1 VERSGRSL
9 SAFFLTALFRA
20 SGLAV
25 VTLPLLPHLG
35 VTALPP
41 DPVLLGA
48 LVGLTLGAALTR
60 SLVRRG
66 VIDSRGPAMA
76 TALLVLGAAL
86 IVCAQ
91 RTGGL
96 YSPLVLL
103 LGVLVTA
110 SALLLSPVANFFAIS
125 GICLLQ
131 TVSVTATAQ
140 GHLPPG
146 MAPPAAPSTLL
157 LIELGFLGLAGF
169 VVNALAW
176 HLRVQQSELAG
187 RDLRDPETGTLR
199 RSFFHARLVGLLED
213 AREHGSGVGLILLDV
228 PRPELLHHAGELL
241 LETVRGDDL
250 AGRVGTSLFAVAIV
264 TKKEDAAPRV
274 ARRLVERLGG
284 EDVRAAFAYTAR
296 PEGEPVECASK
307 LCADAERKLEAET
320 AGFSREARCA

>member
-1 VERSGRSL
+1 MERSGRSL
-9 SAFFLTALFRA
+9 SVFFLTALFRA
-20 SGLAV
+20 AGLAV
-25 VTLPLLPHLG
+25 ITLPLLPYVG
-35 VTALPP
+35 VTALRP
-41 DPVLLGA
+41 DPVLIGA
-48 LVGLTLGAALTR
+48 LIGLTLGAALTR
-60 SLVRRG
+60 GLVRRG

-76 TALLVLGAAL
+76 TALLVLAAAL
-86 IVCAQ
+86 IVCTQ

-110 SALLLSPVANFFAIS
+110 SALLLSPLANFFAVS
-125 GICLLQ
+125 GVCLLQ
-131 TVSVTATAQ
+131 TLAVIATAQ

-146 MAPPAAPSTLL
+146 MSPPTAPSTLL

-176 HLRVQQSELAG
+176 HLRVQQNELAG

-199 RSFFHARLVGLLED
+199 RSFFHARLVGLIED
-213 AREHGSGVGLILLDV
+213 ARERGNGVGLILLDV
-228 PRPELLHHAGELL
+228 PRAEMLHHAGELL

-264 TKKEDAAPRV
+264 TKKDDAAARV
-274 ARRLVERLGG
+274 ARRLVARMGS

-296 PEGEPVECASK
+296 PEGDPVECASK
-307 LCADAERKLEAET
+307 LCAEAERKLEVES
-320 AGFSREARCA
+320 GFSRESRVA